1 MTSIG
6 KYAFHECSSLTSIV
20 VAEENEVYD
29 SRNGCNAIIKTSSNT
44 LIQGCSTTI
53 IPDGVTSIGSSAFSG
68 CSSLTSITLPEG
80 VTSIEGSAFSNCSR
94 LTSITIPEGVTSI
107 GSSAFEYCSSLTSIT
122 LPEGVTSIGSSAF
135 ADCSSLTAITIP
147 EGVMSIGK
155 RAFSGCTSLTSITI
169 PEGVTSFG
177 DYAFYYCS
185 SLAAITIPGSVTSFG
200 DNAFSGCSN
209 LKELSLGAGLT
220 TVPTGLFVNCVALEK
235 ITSYSTR
242 PPRCEG
248 DIFSK
253 ATYDNAVLYVPKES
267 VDKYQVMAG
276 WSAFYDILA
285 LPTYVANITLSQSE
299 AMLTEGETVT
309 LTATVTPDD
318 ATDKTLTWSSSDE
331 RVATVDAAGLVTA
344 LAPGTATITVAA
356 NDGSGVSASCVV
368 TVKAKPTVRCAA
380 PVMDYV
386 DGQVVLTCD
395 TEGVEFVTDVVAEGA
410 QRYQTSTF
418 DLAAVYTIT
427 AYATKEGYLDSDPVT
442 LTLCWVPCTE
452 EHEDDDTDGIITL
465 PAKPV
470 LIQTAGGVITLTGL
484 PDGAEVAVYDTAGTS
499 LATATAEN
507 GTATLTTNLNT
518 GSTALVKI
526 GGHSV
531 KVVVK

>member
-1 MTSIG
+1 M
-6 KYAFHECSSLTSIV
+6 
-20 VAEENEVYD
+20 D
-29 SRNGCNAIIKTSSNT
+29 
-44 LIQGCSTTI
+44 
-53 IPDGVTSIGSSAFSG
+53 
-68 CSSLTSITLPEG
+68 
-80 VTSIEGSAFSNCSR
+80 
-94 LTSITIPEGVTSI
+94 
-107 GSSAFEYCSSLTSIT
+107 
-122 LPEGVTSIGSSAF
+122 
-135 ADCSSLTAITIP
+135 
-147 EGVMSIGK
+147 
-155 RAFSGCTSLTSITI
+155 
-169 PEGVTSFG
+169 
-177 DYAFYYCS
+177 
-185 SLAAITIPGSVTSFG
+185 
-200 DNAFSGCSN
+200 
-209 LKELSLGAGLT
+209 
-220 TVPTGLFVNCVALEK
+220 CVALEK
-235 ITSYSTR
+235 STSYSTR

-267 VDKYQVMAG
+267 VGKYQVMAG

-285 LPTYVANITLSQSE
+285 LPTYVAGIVLSQSE

-309 LTATVTPDD
+309 LTATATPDD

-368 TVKAKPTVRCAA
+368 TVKAKPTVWCAA

-386 DGQVVLTCD
+386 DGQVVLTCE

-452 EHEDDDTDGIITL
+452 EHEDDDTYGIITL

-484 PDGAEVAVYDTAGTS
+484 PEGTEVAVYDTAGTS
-499 LATATAEN
+499 LAAATAEN
-507 GTATLTTNLNT
+507 GTATLTTNLTT
-518 GSTALVKI
+518 GSTAIVKI

-531 KVVVK
+531 KVIVK

>member
-1 MTSIG
+1 MPTNTSIDVRESTVSISP
-6 KYAFHECSSLTSIV
+6 YAF
-20 VAEENEVYD
+20 
-29 SRNGCNAIIKTSSNT
+29 
-44 LIQGCSTTI
+44 
-53 IPDGVTSIGSSAFSG
+53 
-68 CSSLTSITLPEG
+68 EG
-80 VTSIEGSAFSNCSR
+80 
-94 LTSITIPEGVTSI
+94 
-107 GSSAFEYCSSLTSIT
+107 
-122 LPEGVTSIGSSAF
+122 
-135 ADCSSLTAITIP
+135 CSSLTAITIP
-147 EGVMSIGK
+147 EGVTSIGK
-155 RAFSGCTSLTSITI
+155 RAFYECSNLTS
-169 PEGVTSFG
+169 
-177 DYAFYYCS
+177 
-185 SLAAITIPGSVTSFG
+185 ITIPGSVTSFG
-200 DNAFSGCSN
+200 DNAFSGCSS

-220 TVPTGLFVNCVALEK
+220 TIPTGLFVDCVALEK

-267 VDKYQVMAG
+267 VGKYQVMTG

-285 LPTYVANITLSQSE
+285 LPTYVAGIMLSQSE
-299 AMLTEGETVT
+299 AMLTEGETLT

-318 ATDKTLTWSSSDE
+318 ATDKTLTWSNSDE
-331 RVATVDAAGLVTA
+331 RVATVDAVGLVTA

-386 DGQVVLTCD
+386 DGQVVLTCE

-484 PDGAEVAVYDTAGTS
+484 PEGTEVAVYDTAGTS
-499 LATATAEN
+499 LAAATAEN
-507 GTATLTTNLNT
+507 GTATLTTNLTT
-518 GSTALVKI
+518 GSTAIVKI

-531 KVVVK
+531 KVIVK